1 MDAPQLDAS
10 VRRAMARWPE
20 VPAVHGWL
28 RLDARGAW
36 RLRTTPAGEFET
48 IGNAGLRAFIARN
61 YAHDGRGRWFFQ
73 NGPQRVYVALECTPL
88 VYRIT
93 PTGLHDHC
101 ARAAGPVSQAWL
113 DDAGGLLLLAARGIG
128 LLDDRDLEAA
138 SRMLVDAE
146 GRSLDALALA
156 GATWFEPVPGT
167 RVALGTIRRAE
178 LALRFGFDPAPG
190 P

>member
-1 MDAPQLDAS
+1 MDVPPLDES
-10 VRRAMARWPE
+10 VRRAMARWPD

-36 RLRTTPAGEFET
+36 RLRTAPAGGFET

-61 YAHDGRGRWFFQ
+61 YGHDERGRWYFQ
-73 NGPQRVYVALECTPL
+73 NGPQRVYVALACTPL

-93 PTGLHDHC
+93 PTGMQDHC
-101 ARAAGPVSQAWL
+101 GRAAGPASQAWL
-113 DDAGGLLLLAARGIG
+113 DDAGGLLLLAPRGIG

-138 SRMLVDAE
+138 SRLLFDAE
-146 GRSLDALALA
+146 GRSLDGPAVE
-156 GATWFEPVPGT
+156 GATWFEPVPGA
-167 RVALGTIRRAE
+167 RIALGAIRRAE
-178 LALRFGFDPAPG
+178 LASRFGFDPAPG